1 MFTIPR
7 ELLEKF
13 PSRLHLEQTSRGVY
27 TGQFEQA
34 LTKTARHIG
43 APVSG
48 TEGFRNARLAL
59 ARTIFEKE
67 SLVSFNELSDAE
79 LWALQ
84 QWVTHHKKNA
94 FQAMKIW
101 LAETYGQTKPMF
113 TEDDGDTMD

>member
-1 MFTIPR
+1 MFEKPR
-7 ELLEKF
+7 QIMGTF
-13 PSRLHLEQTSRGVY
+13 PSHLFLQQRSRGVY

-34 LTKTARHIG
+34 MTKTARHIG

-59 ARTIFEKE
+59 AKDIFEKE

-94 FQAMKIW
+94 FEAIKTW
-101 LAETYGQTKPMF
+101 LIDNYGQTEFMF
-113 TEDDGDTMD
+113 PERVSNGG